1 MKIFIIPIILL
12 SIFLS
17 CSSQDSLDVDSA
29 NELGIL
35 LLDNGTEP
43 QGLDPHIVTGV
54 TEHKIV
60 IALFEGLTMQNPTGE
75 GVIPAAA
82 ESWQISDDGLQIVFN
97 IRPDAKWSN
106 GDPLTAQDFVYSWR
120 RILTPALGSRYPDM
134 LYAVKNAEQFNKSEI
149 KDFDLVGVKAID
161 PKTLEVTLRTK
172 TPFFL
177 KQLAHYATY
186 PVHPSTIEDFGGISN
201 RDSRWTRPENM
212 ISNGPFILDEWSINK
227 VIKVKRNNNYW
238 NNKNL
243 KLNGI
248 HFFPIDNESTSD
260 RYYRSGKTHNLYTI
274 QTEKIAK
281 YKEEYP
287 DQFKL
292 EKYFGTYYYRI
303 NTKIEPL
310 NDAKVRKALSLA
322 IDRDLIV
329 EKVTKGGQKPAY
341 SFTPPSEEYYDP
353 PTQLEYNPML
363 ARQYLKDAGY
373 PNGEG
378 FPEFELLY
386 NTNEGHQKIAQAIQ
400 QFWLKELGI
409 KITLTNVDWKVY
421 LDRESQGQYQISR
434 AGWIGDYVDPN
445 SFLDMMVTDRGN
457 NKTGWSNKEYDSY
470 IKKATF
476 ANDESERLKNFSSA
490 EQILMDELPIIPI
503 YTYTRVYM
511 LRDEVKGWYPNMLDT
526 HPYQFI
532 SLED

>member
-1 MKIFIIPIILL
+1 MKHIRLL
-12 SIFLS
+12 IVLVLFS
-17 CSSQDSLDVDSA
+17 CSSQDSLDVKMA
-29 NELGIL
+29 NAQGIL

-82 ESWQISDDGLQIVFN
+82 ESWQISEDGLKIVFN

-106 GDPLTAQDFVYSWR
+106 GDSLTAQDFVYSWR
-120 RILTPALGSRYPDM
+120 RILTPTLGSRYPDM
-134 LYAVKNAEQFNKSEI
+134 LYAVKNAEEFNKAQIS
-149 KDFDLVGVKAID
+149 DFDLVGVKALD
-161 PKTLEVTLRTK
+161 FKTLEVTLKTK

-186 PVHPSTIEDFGGISN
+186 PVHPSTIEAFGGISN

-212 ISNGPFILDEWSINK
+212 ISNGPFVLDEWSINK
-227 VIKVKRNNNYW
+227 VIKVKRNDNYW
-238 NNKNL
+238 DNKNL

-248 HFFPIDNESTSD
+248 HFFPIDNQSTSD

-303 NTKIEPL
+303 NTDVVPL
-310 NDAKVRKALSLA
+310 SDINVRKALSLA

-329 EKVTKGGQKPAY
+329 NKVTKGGQKPAY
-341 SFTPPSEEYYDP
+341 SFTPPSDEYYDP
-353 PTQLEYNPML
+353 PTKLNYDPDL
-363 ARQYLKDAGY
+363 AREYLSKAGY
-373 PNGEG
+373 PNGQG

-457 NKTGWSNKEYDSY
+457 NKTGWSNKQYDSY
-470 IKKATF
+470 INKATF
-476 ANDESERLKNFSSA
+476 ANDESERLKNFSKA
-490 EQILMDELPIIPI
+490 EEILMDELPIIPI

-511 LRDEVKGWYPNMLDT
+511 LRDEVKGWYPNLLDT

>member
-1 MKIFIIPIILL
+1 MNKLIPLILVLFIF
-12 SIFLS
+12 S
-17 CSSQDSLDVDSA
+17 CSSQDSLDIQSA
-29 NELGIL
+29 NQQGIL

-60 IALFEGLTMQNPTGE
+60 ISLFEGLTMQNPNGE

-82 ESWQISDDGLQIVFN
+82 ESWEISDNGLDIIFN
-97 IRPDAKWSN
+97 IREKARWSN

-134 LYAVKNAEQFNKSEI
+134 LYAVKNAEQFHKSEI
-149 KDFDLVGVKAID
+149 SDFNLVGVKALD
-161 PKTLEVTLRTK
+161 SKTLKVTLKTK
-172 TPFFL
+172 TPYFL
-177 KQLAHYATY
+177 KQLAHYATF
-186 PVHPSTIEDFGGISN
+186 PIHPPTIEKFGGITN

-212 ISNGPFILDEWSINK
+212 ISNGPFILEEWSINK
-227 VIKVKRNNNYW
+227 VIKVTRNMKYW
-238 NNKNL
+238 GNDNL
-243 KLNGI
+243 QLNGI

-281 YKEEYP
+281 YKEDFP

-292 EKYFGTYYYRI
+292 EPYFGTYYYRI
-303 NTKIEPL
+303 NTKVEPL
-310 NDAKVRKALSLA
+310 NDIRVRKALSLS
-322 IDRDLIV
+322 IDRNLIV

-341 SFTPPSEEYYDP
+341 SFTPPSENYYDP
-353 PTQLEYNPML
+353 PTKLEYNPDL
-363 ARQYLKDAGY
+363 ARKYLKDAGY

-457 NKTGWSNKEYDSY
+457 NKTGWSNKIYDSY
-470 IKKATF
+470 VRKAAF
-476 ANDESERLKNFSSA
+476 AKDEDERLSNFSKA
-490 EQILMDELPIIPI
+490 EEILINEVPIIPI

-511 LRDEVKGWYPNMLDT
+511 LRDEVKGWYPNLLDT

-532 SLED
+532 YLED